1 MIDHLTGLVALA
13 AFAAVLWTW
22 PRLID
27 ASERAQARRRRAPR
41 GSTARRAP
49 IRPAA

>member
-27 ASERAQARRRRAPR
+27 ASERARARRRAPR
-41 GSTARRAP
+41 RSTTRRAP
-49 IRPAA
+49 LRPAA

>member
-27 ASERAQARRRRAPR
+27 ASERAQARRQAPR
-41 GSTARRAP
+41 RSTARRAP